1 MNPVDLFNEVKDLI
15 AKKDFDGAKQFIEE
29 NKDNFG
35 EYLEQAKGLL
45 SGSEGVSGLLDKVKG
60 LF

>member
-1 MNPVDLFNEVKDLI
+1 MNPADLFNKVKELI
-15 AKKDFDGAKQFIEE
+15 DNKDFNGAKQFIEE

-35 EYLEQAKGLL
+35 EYLEQAKSLL
-45 SGSEGVSGLLDKVKG
+45 SNSEDAGGLLDKIKN